1 MLLLHESPAFYVLRI
16 VEQQMRMDEETTAV
30 QLHEILTRHVSSH
43 HHAKPWTSWLDFS
56 RISILPINTRCKQ
69 LSRNVWC
76 GLKKTYKMLLKMWSG
91 QMRHQYNLKHI
102 EDIASEKW
110 VSLLLPNLEQNI
122 CLGAGATKFFLKD
135 SWYCLILERY
145 TFYHSL
151 GIFSLLKHHV
161 LCKTTTPNTFG
172 PWLLWN

>member
-1 MLLLHESPAFYVLRI
+1 
-16 VEQQMRMDEETTAV
+16 
-30 QLHEILTRHVSSH
+30 
-43 HHAKPWTSWLDFS
+43 
-56 RISILPINTRCKQ
+56 
-69 LSRNVWC
+69 
-76 GLKKTYKMLLKMWSG
+76 
-91 QMRHQYNLKHI
+91 MRHQYNLKHI

-161 LCKTTTPNTFG
+161 LCKTTIKRPQTRLAPDFFETNDVHWWKTPPGSPDLNPIENLWHELKEHLLKPQYGIKSFG
-172 PWLLWN
+172 ATATEEKCRKYIGHHRKVIPKVIEVEGAS